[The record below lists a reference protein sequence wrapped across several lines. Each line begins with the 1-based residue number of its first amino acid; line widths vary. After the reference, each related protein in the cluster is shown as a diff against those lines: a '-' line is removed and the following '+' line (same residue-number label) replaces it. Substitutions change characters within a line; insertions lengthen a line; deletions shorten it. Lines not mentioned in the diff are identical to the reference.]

1 MYDLSLG
8 LSVLF
13 SLLVYEGF
21 GLLTGGMIS
30 SGYLSLYLDQ
40 PFRIITTLLLACAVC
55 GLGRLLSCFMLFF
68 GRRRFFFML
77 LAGMLL
83 TWLAEKYLLV
93 HLPLVQDLRII
104 GRLIPGLIAND
115 MYRQGVVRTTLAVVL
130 SAVLVRLCILA
141 VGLL

>member
-40 PFRIITTLLLACAVC
+40 PFRIITT
-55 GLGRLLSCFMLFF
+55 LGRLLSCFMLFF